1 MEATDINGV
10 SLAVG
15 DMVAFSDAGRGGP
28 VHTGIIQK
36 IDDDDEYYGVFRV
49 HIFDDRSHRMN
60 YRWASDTLC
69 INGLTVAN

>member
-1 MEATDINGV
+1 MGATDINGV

-15 DMVAFSDAGRGGP
+15 DMVAFSDAGRGGS

-36 IDDDDEYYGVFRV
+36 IDIEYYGDFKV

-69 INGLTVAN
+69 ISGLPFPE